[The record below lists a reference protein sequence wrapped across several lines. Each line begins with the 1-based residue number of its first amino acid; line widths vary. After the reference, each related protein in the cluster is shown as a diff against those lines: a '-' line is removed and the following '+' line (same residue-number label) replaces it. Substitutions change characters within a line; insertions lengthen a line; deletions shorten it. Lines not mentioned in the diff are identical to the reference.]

1 MNLKFRNIFSVC
13 MMLFVGTVSA
23 QTIFVSTKGNDHWA
37 GTNRRPVATIDRYR
51 FAAANRAT
59 RGRESCYLRPR
70 VALPSAA
77 NRQLVK
83 LFRKREIGESLF
95 WNMSLFRGQRPQ
107 TKIARGF
114 LLDFERPG
122 CEGATANL

>member
-13 MMLFVGTVSA
+13 MMLFAGTVSA

-37 GTNRRPVATIDRYR
+37 GTNRRPVATIEPLSI
-51 FAAANRAT
+51 
-59 RGRESCYLRPR
+59 RGCESSYSRPR
-70 VALPSAA
+70 IVLPSAA
-77 NRQLVK
+77 SSVTFGRESTTVK

-122 CEGATANL
+122 CKGATANL

>member
-13 MMLFVGTVSA
+13 MMLFSGTVSA

-83 LFRKREIGESLF
+83 LFRKRDRRVAILEYEPLSWAAPANQNSTRIFS
-95 WNMSLFRGQRPQ
+95 
-107 TKIARGF
+107 GF
-114 LLDFERPG
+114 
-122 CEGATANL
+122 

>member
-13 MMLFVGTVSA
+13 MMLFAGTVSA
-23 QTIFVSTKGNDHWA
+23 QTIFVSTKGNDHWT

-83 LFRKREIGESLF
+83 LFRKPLIF
-95 WNMSLFRGQRPQ
+95 QF
-107 TKIARGF
+107 
-114 LLDFERPG
+114 
-122 CEGATANL
+122 

>member
-13 MMLFVGTVSA
+13 MMLFAGTVSA

-95 WNMSLFRGQRPQ
+95 WNISLFRGQRPQ

-114 LLDFERPG
+114 FLDFERPG